1 MWITKKKLAKIE
13 REQYV
18 KALRDEM
25 QSSTEI
31 EQDKRLR
38 DLEKQVKKLK
48 KAVKNGW

>member
-1 MWITKKKLAKIE
+1 MWISKKKLAEIE

-18 KALRDEM
+18 KALRQEM

-31 EQDKRLR
+31 EQDQRIR

-48 KAVKNGW
+48 KIVREGY